1 MKKSSSRSLAWKT
14 RSHRLQLQKR
24 YEKKFS
30 DAGFRLTYRNIV
42 QIDLAKKEKGQT
54 YRSGIEKLFK
64 RKTQQREYRSR
75 TKEAK
80 EAGFIKSPSLPVLD
94 YNGTIWDT
102 QDAARENVSPDTKL
116 EIETPWYNFDGN
128 VSDFDYSEFLEEGN
142 EYFESEYGDEN
153 GYWRKELSLHIHETL
168 NPERIYNL
176 IRFTFND
183 SMIGSYLGELTE
195 RGFIK

>member
-1 MKKSSSRSLAWKT
+1 MVIRRKSLGWQT

-24 YEKKFS
+24 YEKKFR
-30 DAGFRLTYRNIV
+30 DAGFKLTYKNV
-42 QIDLAKKEKGQT
+42 VWLDLAKKEKGQT
-54 YRSGIEKLFK
+54 YKSGIEKLFN
-64 RKTQQREYRSR
+64 RKTQQRNYRLR
-75 TKEAK
+75 VKEAK
-80 EAGFIKSPSLPVLD
+80 EPGFVKPPSLPVLD
-94 YNGTIWDT
+94 YDGTVWDT
-102 QDAARENVSPDTKL
+102 QDAVRENVNADTKL
-116 EIETPWYNFDGN
+116 EIETPWYAFDGY

-142 EYFESEYGDEN
+142 EYFENEYGDEN